1 MLSVAADCP
10 VYRDAAQAIC
20 RRHRSDARGCL
31 FLILVF
37 AALIYRYTRT
47 LALCL
52 TVLAVATVALRFL
65 ADQQRL
71 PTLAFLSQGLRFIAM
86 VVAMVA
92 RFSEVLR
99 ARSASS
105 DLVMGA
111 IC

>member
-1 MLSVAADCP
+1 
-10 VYRDAAQAIC
+10 
-20 RRHRSDARGCL
+20 
-31 FLILVF
+31 LVF